1 MQYVI
6 NNKRKFNIPSPQ
18 VSARRSHYQGG
29 NANKQKKVKFS
40 LKTWDEM
47 LLK

>member
-18 VSARRSHYQGG
+18 VSAWRGHYQGG
-29 NANKQKKVKFS
+29 GGGKKIKFS
-40 LKTWDEM
+40 LKT
-47 LLK
+47 